1 MRSRKFQALVAAVIC
16 LCVLL
21 SAGCSPK
28 YDPDEIDVNYEWL
41 DSSYTDTSQLSDYAG
56 KNTNVSLKA
65 WNVTGTGNNV
75 EYDSSQDIVSEEI
88 RRVTGVKVGEVTD
101 NRGLTANGRYA
112 QILSAGDIPD
122 IAYGSGWIDTEE
134 VWDLTDLVDK
144 YCPTIK
150 SRMPASV
157 WNSGQVNG
165 GEKGKIY
172 GIPYGLGNVSLST
185 LDSRADPEKTIM
197 FSFQHEY
204 YPYIYV
210 REDILKDAYPN
221 AKTQQEIDDLYARNG
236 KFTEEELFD
245 VEITSAEQ
253 FRTEFLPAIQN
264 VIETKRKDDGTL
276 KYKAQNG
283 RMVGT
288 MLTTY
293 GTGSGSDNW
302 SLLGVLLPS
311 LLGGTMS
318 FYNHMFSYWD
328 VSTQK
333 VELMLLQDF
342 YKDEFYEWAKMI
354 AQGDVVS
361 DYGVT
366 TDHATLINEMN
377 SGLWAIGY
385 QPSMMA
391 TGNVCTFTSENGET
405 ETVNYRKVY
414 MKIPRDEE
422 HFEYFVTGEPA
433 VSSVM
438 FFKDKV
444 QENMLPQLLR
454 WLDYQCSIL
463 ADKLYAWGPSSAGLF
478 TEENGIRVYK
488 DEALADQMVYN
499 TYNMGELVQKYNLSN
514 GTLPSAQPVF
524 SFVYAAASVDHPKC
538 SYDLSQIKG
547 LANSY
552 FTSAAVCKEEVSH
565 AVPIKKTAG
574 IQQWKNTELDGVEEL
589 WGKRKLIEDQLSK
602 MLRMGSKSAFDSG
615 YAALENILN
624 SNGWTKAYFNGKF
637 TSAFLQINEDFLQYF
652 VK

>member
-288 MLTTY
+288 MLTT
-293 GTGSGSDNW
+293 
-302 SLLGVLLPS
+302 
-311 LLGGTMS
+311 
-318 FYNHMFSYWD
+318 
-328 VSTQK
+328 
-333 VELMLLQDF
+333 
-342 YKDEFYEWAKMI
+342 
-354 AQGDVVS
+354 
-361 DYGVT
+361 
-366 TDHATLINEMN
+366 
-377 SGLWAIGY
+377 
-385 QPSMMA
+385 
-391 TGNVCTFTSENGET
+391 
-405 ETVNYRKVY
+405 
-414 MKIPRDEE
+414 
-422 HFEYFVTGEPA
+422 
-433 VSSVM
+433 
-438 FFKDKV
+438 
-444 QENMLPQLLR
+444 
-454 WLDYQCSIL
+454 
-463 ADKLYAWGPSSAGLF
+463 
-478 TEENGIRVYK
+478 
-488 DEALADQMVYN
+488 
-499 TYNMGELVQKYNLSN
+499 
-514 GTLPSAQPVF
+514 
-524 SFVYAAASVDHPKC
+524 
-538 SYDLSQIKG
+538 
-547 LANSY
+547 
-552 FTSAAVCKEEVSH
+552 
-565 AVPIKKTAG
+565 
-574 IQQWKNTELDGVEEL
+574 
-589 WGKRKLIEDQLSK
+589 
-602 MLRMGSKSAFDSG
+602 
-615 YAALENILN
+615 
-624 SNGWTKAYFNGKF
+624 
-637 TSAFLQINEDFLQYF
+637 
-652 VK
+652 